1 MDDLT
6 EHVWLGP
13 DGLVRLR
20 ALDGSDPTD
29 WSSDE
34 ARALARALLACAAG
48 ATDRPSRPVNRNEQ
62 GVFTVADDGPSAF
75 DCGGAIGV
83 RAVAA
88 DGGPCTL
95 SASEARQFAA
105 ALITLSDEYDS
116 Q

>member
-1 MDDLT
+1 MDDLA

-20 ALDGSDPTD
+20 ALDGTDPTD

-34 ARALARALLACAAG
+34 ARAVARALLACAAG
-48 ATDRPSRPVNRNEQ
+48 ATDRASRPVNRNQE
-62 GVFTVADDGPSAF
+62 GVFTVGDNGQSAF

-88 DGGPCTL
+88 DGGPCSL

-105 ALITLSDEYDS
+105 ALMTLSDEYDS
-116 Q
+116 R